1 MNQKDHHYK
10 KVNGIMIDE
19 LGGKVMTNE
28 FATLRPETYTYLLGV
43 NDENKK
49 AKGTKEFVIKQ
60 KPKCK
65 Y

>member
-1 MNQKDHHYK
+1 
-10 KVNGIMIDE
+10 MIDE
-19 LGGKVMTNE
+19 LGGKVMTE
-28 FATLRPETYTYLLGV
+28 FATLRSETYTYLIGV

-49 AKGTKEFVIKQ
+49 AKGAKEFVIKQ

>member
-19 LGGKVMTNE
+19 LGGKVMTE

>member
-1 MNQKDHHYK
+1 
-10 KVNGIMIDE
+10 MIDE
-19 LGGKVMTNE
+19 LGGKVMTE
-28 FATLRPETYTYLLGV
+28 FATLRLETYTYLLGV

-49 AKGTKEFVIKQ
+49 AKGKKEFVIKQ

>member
-1 MNQKDHHYK
+1 
-10 KVNGIMIDE
+10 MIDE

>member
-1 MNQKDHHYK
+1 MNQKDHHHK
-10 KVNGIMIDE
+10 KVIGVMIDE
-19 LGGKVMTNE
+19 LGGKVMTE
-28 FATLRPETYTYLLGV
+28 FATLRSETYTYLIGV

>member
-1 MNQKDHHYK
+1 
-10 KVNGIMIDE
+10 MIDE
-19 LGGKVMTNE
+19 LGGKVMTE

-49 AKGTKEFVIKQ
+49 PKGKKEFVIKQ
-60 KPKCK
+60 KPQCK